1 MIKGIDHIGIVVKNI
16 EDVKNFY
23 EKGLKIPIEK
33 SKSIPEQGVRV
44 AMMHVGGIKMELIEP
59 LSDSS
64 PVSKFLSKKGPGLHH
79 ICLQVNNIEQ
89 ASKRLRDAGVKMVEG
104 ASDVGEGG
112 SKVLF
117 IHPSSSGNVLF
128 ELVEV

>member
-1 MIKGIDHIGIVVKNI
+1 MIKGIDHIGIVVRSI

-23 EKGLKIPIEK
+23 QEGLKIPVEK
-33 SKSIPEQGVRV
+33 SKGIPEQGVRV
-44 AMMHVGGIKMELIEP
+44 AMMHVGELRMELIEP

-64 PVSKFLSKKGPGLHH
+64 PVAKFLSKRGPGLHH

-89 ASKRLRDAGVKMVEG
+89 ASKRLREAGVKMVER